1 MCLLDVIIPR
11 GRLTEQDRKSCVRD
25 GKEVYS
31 WNEVSQASVK
41 GSEDKMKLSA
51 SSKLSK
57 EEMKAIQGA
66 MKKCA
71 FFVWQLTYSF

>member
-1 MCLLDVIIPR
+1 M
-11 GRLTEQDRKSCVRD
+11 RD

-31 WNEVSQASVK
+31 WSEVSQASVK
-41 GSEDKMKLSA
+41 GSEDKIKLSA

-57 EEMKAIQGA
+57 EDAKALQGA

-71 FFVWQLTYSF
+71 FFVWKLTYSF